1 MQGVAIRIRQG
12 LISELVRLAQLEPTH
27 ECCGLLGGSRDF
39 IVRIFPAQNVARNL
53 ATAYE
58 IAPQQLFSLVR
69 EIRAAGLELMGIYHS
84 HPNGKNEPS
93 PRDIELAYYPDTAYV
108 IVSPLPDT
116 PRPVRAFS
124 IRDGHATE
132 LDIEIV

>member
-1 MQGVAIRIRQG
+1 MQGVAIRVRQG
-12 LISELVRLAQLEPTH
+12 LISELVRLAQLEPAH
-27 ECCGLLGGSRDF
+27 ECCGLLAGSRGV
-39 IVRIFPAQNVARNL
+39 IARIFRATNVASNL
-53 ATAYE
+53 ATTYE
-58 IAPQQLFSLVR
+58 IAPQELFSLMR

-108 IVSPLPDT
+108 IVSPQPNAA
-116 PRPVRAFS
+116 RPVRAFS
-124 IRDGHATE
+124 IRDGRAIE